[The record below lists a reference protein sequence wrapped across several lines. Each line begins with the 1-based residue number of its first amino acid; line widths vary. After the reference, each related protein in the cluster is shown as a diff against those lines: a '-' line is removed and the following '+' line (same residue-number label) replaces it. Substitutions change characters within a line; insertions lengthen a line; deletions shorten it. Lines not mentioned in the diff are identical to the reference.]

1 MQSNY
6 FHCCYFLSDCWCGYF
21 FIRRED
27 RTSNKHSRICS
38 CHFRDGDKRNGPE
51 ISENNRHKIM
61 DLLPGA
67 DPKPPPKKKEKKVS
81 SSPKATIPTVTA
93 ILEEL
98 KENSGAITVA
108 EQDQE
113 LNKSRDAAILEIE
126 LDIASRELMQHQD
139 IASYRKG
146 HYSASNLS
154 TDVIRMETGLPTR
167 EVFTIVVNYI
177 SRFKDSINYYAG
189 WKVENIRGPGVSNS
203 NEAETE
209 LYEPSSSTIV
219 FMQCCNCGKY
229 PDICSCTSL
238 LFI

>member
-1 MQSNY
+1 
-6 FHCCYFLSDCWCGYF
+6 
-21 FIRRED
+21 
-27 RTSNKHSRICS
+27 
-38 CHFRDGDKRNGPE
+38 
-51 ISENNRHKIM
+51 M

-81 SSPKATIPTVTA
+81 SSPKATLPTVTA